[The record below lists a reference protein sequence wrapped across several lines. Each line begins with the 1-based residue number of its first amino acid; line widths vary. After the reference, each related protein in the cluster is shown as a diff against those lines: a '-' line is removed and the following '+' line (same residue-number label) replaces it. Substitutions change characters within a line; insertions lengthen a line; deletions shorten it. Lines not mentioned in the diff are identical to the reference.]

1 MPDDLILAIGLLVI
15 GFLLMGVEVVL
26 VPGFG
31 VIGLLGLGA
40 LGGGCYVLWL
50 AAGPF
55 AGAIGVLGSLA
66 LSVLMVWFFVRS
78 KRARKLVLEQ
88 EVSGIATG
96 VERLEP
102 LLGREANVISPLRPS
117 GIVEIDG
124 ERYDGV
130 LKDGNFLERGTRAR
144 VVGSEHGQIVLEPV
158 EGDDTQD

>member
-1 MPDDLILAIGLLVI
+1 MPSDLALAVGLLVL
-15 GFLLMGVEVVL
+15 GFLFMGVEVVL

-31 VIGLLGLGA
+31 VIGLLGLAA

-50 AAGPF
+50 AAGPL
-55 AGAIGVLGSLA
+55 AGVLGMMTSLVV
-66 LSVLMVWFFVRS
+66 SVLMVWMFVRS

-88 EVSGIATG
+88 EVSGIATA

-102 LLGREANVISPLRPS
+102 LLGREAEVVSPLRPS
-117 GIVEIDG
+117 GIVQIDG

-130 LKDGNFLERGTRAR
+130 LKDGTFLERGNRAL
-144 VVGSEHGQIVLEPV
+144 VVGSEHGQILLEPI